1 MKKFSYTILFFILV
15 TACNYEPIFLNKNNE
30 KFNIVNFKVKNKN
43 TITKN
48 LVNSLKREST
58 ANASKIYTIELSAEK
73 NKEVTSRDERGN
85 ASVYRV
91 SITCNFKIYEE
102 SKLFRTKIIN
112 KNFLFNE
119 DKDKFKLRKYVS
131 NLEKNLINEIV
142 KDLILELYSS

>member
-1 MKKFSYTILFFILV
+1 MKKFSYIILFFILV
-15 TACNYEPIFLNKNNE
+15 TACNYEPIFLNKNNK

-48 LVNSLKREST
+48 LVNLLKRESN

-73 NKEVTSRDERGN
+73 NKEVTSRDARGN
-85 ASVYRV
+85 ASVYKV
-91 SITCNFKIYEE
+91 SITCNFKIYKE
-102 SKLFRTKIIN
+102 SKLFRTKTIN

>member
-1 MKKFSYTILFFILV
+1 MKKFSYIILFFILV
-15 TACNYEPIFLNKNNE
+15 TACNYEPIFLNENNK

-48 LVNSLKREST
+48 LVNSLKRESN

-73 NKEVTSRDERGN
+73 NKEITSRDELGN
-85 ASVYRV
+85 ASVYRIA
-91 SITCNFKIYEE
+91 ITCNFKIYKEN
-102 SKLFRTKIIN
+102 KLFRTKTIN
-112 KNFLFNE
+112 KSFLFNE

>member
-1 MKKFSYTILFFILV
+1 MKKFSYIILFFILV
-15 TACNYEPIFLNKNNE
+15 TACNYEPIFLNENNK

-48 LVNSLKREST
+48 LVNSLKRESN

-73 NKEVTSRDERGN
+73 SKEVTSRDARGN

-102 SKLFRTKIIN
+102 SKLFITKTIN

>member
-1 MKKFSYTILFFILV
+1 MKKFSYIILFFILV
-15 TACNYEPIFLNKNNE
+15 TACNYEPIFLNENNK

-48 LVNSLKREST
+48 LVNSLKRESN

-73 NKEVTSRDERGN
+73 KKEVTSRDARGN

-102 SKLFRTKIIN
+102 SKLFITKTIN

>member
-1 MKKFSYTILFFILV
+1 MKKFSYIILFFILV
-15 TACNYEPIFLNKNNE
+15 TACNYEPIFLNENNK

-48 LVNSLKREST
+48 LVNSLKRESNT
-58 ANASKIYTIELSAEK
+58 NASKIYTIELSAEK
-73 NKEVTSRDERGN
+73 NKEVTSRDARGN

-102 SKLFRTKIIN
+102 SKLFITKTIN

>member
-15 TACNYEPIFLNKNNE
+15 TACNYEPIFLNENNK

-48 LVNSLKREST
+48 LVNSLKRESN

-73 NKEVTSRDERGN
+73 NKEVTSRDARGN

-102 SKLFRTKIIN
+102 SKLFITKTIN

>member
-1 MKKFSYTILFFILV
+1 MKKFSYIILFFILV

-30 KFNIVNFKVKNKN
+30 KFNIVNFEIKNKN
-43 TITKN
+43 NITQN
-48 LVNSLKREST
+48 LVHLLKREST

-73 NKEVTSRDERGN
+73 NKEVTSRDARGN

-102 SKLFRTKIIN
+102 SKLFRTKTIN

-119 DKDKFKLRKYVS
+119 DKDKFKLKKYVS

>member
-1 MKKFSYTILFFILV
+1 MKKFSYIILFFILV

-48 LVNSLKREST
+48 LVNSLKRESN

-73 NKEVTSRDERGN
+73 KKEVTSRDARGN

-102 SKLFRTKIIN
+102 SKLFITKTIN